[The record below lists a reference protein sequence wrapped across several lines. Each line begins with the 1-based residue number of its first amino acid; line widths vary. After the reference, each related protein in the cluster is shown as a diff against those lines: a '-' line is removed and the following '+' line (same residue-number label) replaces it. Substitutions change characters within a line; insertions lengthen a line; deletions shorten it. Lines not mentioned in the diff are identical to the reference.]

1 MNKEVTNSAWIRTT
15 EVLASCTYFFFVGKY
30 YAWNILINHKGW
42 LIIWD
47 RMFGTFQ
54 EEKED
59 EEIVYGLVDPVN
71 SFNPLYL
78 QVV

>member
-1 MNKEVTNSAWIRTT
+1 MIVLFKLGCNKFCLDKNYGA
-15 EVLASCTYFFFVGKY
+15 
-30 YAWNILINHKGW
+30 W

-59 EEIVYGLVDPVN
+59 EEIVYGLVEPVQ

-78 QVV
+78 QV

>member
-1 MNKEVTNSAWIRTT
+1 MYFSCKGSNKFCLDKNYGA
-15 EVLASCTYFFFVGKY
+15 
-30 YAWNILINHKGW
+30 W

-54 EEKED
+54 DKKDD
-59 EEIVYGLVDPVN
+59 EEIVYGLVDQVQ

-78 QVV
+78 QVCYLSIQLVALYIVFLKRTY

>member
-1 MNKEVTNSAWIRTT
+1 MFYTIQPLLCFLYFIGSNKFCLDKNYGA
-15 EVLASCTYFFFVGKY
+15 
-30 YAWNILINHKGW
+30 W

-59 EEIVYGLVDPVN
+59 EEIIYGLVDQQVE

-78 QVV
+78 QVRFGKLMRVY

>member
-1 MNKEVTNSAWIRTT
+1 MHNSKVTKDESVDEI
-15 EVLASCTYFFFVGKY
+15 Y
-30 YAWNILINHKGW
+30 ILNTIGW

-59 EEIVYGLVDPVN
+59 EQIVYGLVDQVN

-78 QVV
+78 QVFSMPSHLDQRQFNLKN